1 MVKTKIIV
9 NPMARKGNCGRRW
22 PQIRA
27 ELENQLGLLQ
37 SIDVVMTQRPEHA
50 TSLAREAIG
59 LGYRRLIS
67 VGGDGTFHEILNGV
81 IADDVLIAPDVV
93 MAQIPAGTSNELS
106 RNFNQHALVD
116 AVRAVSSGHTSAIDI
131 FRAEATSSSGHSVV
145 RYGFIFAIVGAAATI
160 SSRANQLPLLKRL
173 GPMSYVIMTA
183 ITALSYSPRQ
193 YRIAVDG
200 EAEQSMPLWGALLCS
215 FAGAGKGLMLA
226 PGASPSDGKF
236 DLVTLGDLG
245 RWESL
250 AKIVPNLGDG
260 SYLGHAKIGRRLASR
275 VTFSSDRQVLADV
288 DGEYIGHLPM
298 TVRLLPYRL
307 HVATLAEPVRAA
319 A

>member
-1 MVKTKIIV
+1 MLKTKIIV
-9 NPMARKGNCGRRW
+9 NPMAKKGNCGRRW
-22 PQIRA
+22 PRIRA
-27 ELENQLGLLQ
+27 ELEQQLGLLQ

-50 TSLAREAIG
+50 TSLARDAIAA
-59 LGYRRLIS
+59 GYRRVIS

-81 IADDVLIAPDVV
+81 IADDALIAPDIVL
-93 MAQIPAGTSNELS
+93 AQIPAGTSNELS

-116 AVRAVSSGHTSAIDI
+116 AVRAVASGHTSTIDI
-131 FRAEATSSSGHSVV
+131 FRAEATGRSGDPVV

-173 GPMSYVIMTA
+173 GPISYVIMTA
-183 ITALSYSPRQ
+183 VTALSYSPRQ
-193 YRIAVDG
+193 YRIEVDG
-200 EAEQSMPLWGALLCS
+200 EAEQCMPLWGALLCS
-215 FAGAGKGLMLA
+215 FEGAGKGLMLA
-226 PGASPSDGKF
+226 PGACPSDGKF

-260 SYLGHAKIGRRLASR
+260 SYIRHAKIGRRLVSR
-275 VTFSSDRQVLADV
+275 VRFSSDRHVQADV
-288 DGEYIGHLPM
+288 DGESIGQLPL
-298 TVRLLPYRL
+298 TVRLLSHRL
-307 HVATLAEPVRAA
+307 RVATLVDNVRAA